1 MIVAVLLLSSLPLQV
16 ASADESPSIQLTIT
30 PEQNI
35 YDLVGNVSRQEN
47 VTFSAVGINLNDEVN
62 IYNIRVAVHEE
73 YYGED
78 GTQLHSTTFESSSI
92 NLNFTHFDQEW
103 ENDTN
108 YTILAQLQ
116 ERPTDEDQFETIFNA
131 TFNFSVG
138 EIPEPPEP
146 EPEPVPLQNL
156 DFDCVLGDD
165 GVWDMMLDD
174 YGYLTDYPSVLGM
187 IECSLTNTNSVSIL
201 FNLSFQNPSLSDG
214 AGFDMTGFSSFPIRI
229 SNNSTEG
236 FNLSLDCGTPS
247 NCEETNGSISIEV
260 EIYSEDVTNWTSNTS
275 QQIIEYTIEENNTT
289 ITPSLIK
296 GCMDESAENFN
307 PNATENDDSCIY
319 PRPPEP
325 PTCLLCNF
333 TYNIPDPV
341 SVNTPA
347 TFSANVTGTEGWIFY
362 GNANISWGFDGTI
375 IYGHDVVH
383 TYTSIPSGGTT
394 DVIVCVGF
402 SDGVERCQTTTITV
416 NQSLTGYIGQSS
428 LLEPMISDN
437 VGGIHFD
444 ATALGGL
451 APYSYQW
458 QFGDGNSSTNESLV
472 HEFADWGV
480 YDVTLA
486 ITDARGDNISL
497 DVQIEISDSQSYG
510 NGTNNDDN
518 EDSEEV
524 GLEPFAVAT
533 TGGGTL
539 ALILLSRH
547 NSRKKRD
554 KILEAARLKIRDEKS
569 VDADMWWEDDGTG
582 VPADNP
588 SNQNESEW

>member
-1 MIVAVLLLSSLPLQV
+1 MLLSTLPLQV
-16 ASADESPSIQLTIT
+16 ASADDSPSIQLTIT
-30 PEQNI
+30 PEQTI
-35 YDLVGNVSRQEN
+35 YDVSGNVSRQEN
-47 VTFSAVGINLNDEVN
+47 VTFSALGINLNEVN
-62 IYNIRVAVHEE
+62 IYKIRVAVHEE
-73 YYGED
+73 YQTYGED
-78 GTQLHSTTFESSSI
+78 GFRLLSTNFDLTSSI
-92 NLNFTHFDQEW
+92 NLNFSGIGAHEW
-103 ENDTN
+103 VNDTN
-108 YTILAQLQ
+108 YTILVQLQ
-116 ERPTDEDQFETIFNA
+116 ERPADEDQYETIFNA

-138 EIPEPPEP
+138 EILEPPN
-146 EPEPVPLQNL
+146 PEPVPLQNL

-174 YGYLTDYPSVLGM
+174 YGNLPDHPSVLGM

-201 FNLSFQNPSLSDG
+201 FNLSFQYPSLSDG

-289 ITPSLIK
+289 ITPSVIK
-296 GCMDESAENFN
+296 GCMDEIAENFN
-307 PNATENDDSCIY
+307 PNATEDDASCIY

-325 PTCLLCNF
+325 SPPTCLLCNF
-333 TYNIPDPV
+333 SYNIPDPV

-347 TFSANVTGTEGWIFY
+347 AFSADVTGTEGWFFY

-375 IYGHDVVH
+375 IYGPDVVH
-383 TYTSIPSGGTT
+383 TYTSIPSEGTT
-394 DVIVCVGF
+394 DVVVCVGF

-518 EDSEEV
+518 EDSEV

-547 NSRKKRD
+547 NGKKKRD
-554 KILEAARLKIRDEKS
+554 KMLEAARLKIQDERS
-569 VDADMWWEDDGTG
+569 VDADMLWGDEDLESQPG
-582 VPADNP
+582 P
-588 SNQNESEW
+588 SMSVAGGGRK

>member
-1 MIVAVLLLSSLPLQV
+1 MIVAVLLFSSLPLPV
-16 ASADESPSIQLTIT
+16 ASAEESPSIQLTIT
-30 PEQNI
+30 PQQTI
-35 YDLVGNVSRQEN
+35 YDIAGNESRQEN
-47 VTFSAVGINLNDEVN
+47 VTFSVLGININGSESN
-62 IYNIRVAVHEE
+62 TYKIRVAVHEE
-73 YYGED
+73 YQTYGED
-78 GTQLHSTTFESSSI
+78 ALLLLSTNFDLTSSV
-92 NLNFTHFDQEW
+92 NLNFSGIGAHEW
-103 ENDTN
+103 VNDTN
-108 YTILAQLQ
+108 YTILVQLQ
-116 ERPTDEDQFETIFNA
+116 ERPADEDQYETIFNT

-138 EIPEPPEP
+138 EIPEPPN
-146 EPEPVPLQNL
+146 PEPVPLQNL

-174 YGYLTDYPSVLGM
+174 YGNLADHPSVLGI

-289 ITPSLIK
+289 ITPGVIK
-296 GCMDESAENFN
+296 GCMDEIAENFN
-307 PNATENDDSCIY
+307 PNATEDDASCIY
-319 PRPPEP
+319 PRPPEPSP

-347 TFSANVTGTEGWIFY
+347 TFSANITGTEGWFFY

-375 IYGHDVVH
+375 IYGPDVVH

-394 DVIVCVGF
+394 DVVVCVVF

-416 NQSLTGYIGQSS
+416 NQSLTGYIGQSG

-451 APYSYQW
+451 APYSFEW
-458 QFGDGNSSTNESLV
+458 QFGDGNSSTSSSLV
-472 HEFADWGV
+472 YEFADWGI
-480 YDVTLA
+480 YDVTLV
-486 ITDARGDNISL
+486 ITDARMDTVNLQTQVEIKNSQDPGDDPTIVDKEN
-497 DVQIEISDSQSYG
+497 V
-510 NGTNNDDN
+510 
-518 EDSEEV
+518 SEPEV
-524 GLEPFAVAT
+524 TPFGAVA

-539 ALILLSRH
+539 LLVMLSRH
-547 NSRKKRD
+547 NSRKQKE
-554 KILEAARLKIRDEKS
+554 KILVAARAKLQNAGMGNEETLG
-569 VDADMWWEDDGTG
+569 VDDFEGNWD
-582 VPADNP
+582 
-588 SNQNESEW
+588 